1 MEIQD
6 RIERLRERME
16 EAGIDLYIIPT
27 ADCHDSEYVGAYF
40 KCREYITGF
49 TGSAGTA
56 VISRQEA
63 CLWTDGRYF
72 VQAAIELQG
81 TGVRLMKMGED
92 GVPTV
97 EKYVEDTL
105 PKGGVLGFDGRVIPA
120 ETGEKLELLAEME
133 QAALV
138 NVL

>member
-63 CLWTDGRYF
+63 
-72 VQAAIELQG
+72 
-81 TGVRLMKMGED
+81 
-92 GVPTV
+92 
-97 EKYVEDTL
+97 
-105 PKGGVLGFDGRVIPA
+105 
-120 ETGEKLELLAEME
+120 
-133 QAALV
+133 
-138 NVL
+138 